1 MMEQE
6 RKITELERKIEN
18 NEDRMSKMKESS
30 EKM

>member
-6 RKITELERKIEN
+6 RKITELQRKIEN